1 MRPVTV
7 FDPMMQHERTSL
19 AWERT
24 AISMMVAGLLLGRYA
39 ATLHPALG
47 SIGILQVALGS
58 ALLIWSG
65 RHYDDLH
72 GPLRAGVSPVHVG
85 GARLIGA
92 STTAFIG
99 IATIIALVIALK

>member
-7 FDPMMQHERTSL
+7 FDPMAQHERTSL

-24 AISMMVAGLLLGRYA
+24 AISMMVAGLLLGRHA
-39 ATLHPALG
+39 ATLHPAL
-47 SIGILQVALGS
+47 SWIGIAQVVFGS
-58 ALLIWSG
+58 GLLIWSG

-72 GPLRAGVSPVHVG
+72 GPLRAGISPVHVA
-85 GARLIGA
+85 GARWIGA

-99 IATIIALVIALK
+99 IATIIAVVIALK